1 MGAILSY
8 DFWRKLADIPNVHGI
23 KIAPFNRYQT
33 LDVIR
38 AVCHSTRNEEI
49 AIYTGND
56 DNIVND
62 LLTTYRFAVNGKKI
76 DKQIVGGLLGHWS
89 VWTKTAVAIFNQ
101 IKSVRSIGE
110 IPSELLTLGQEITDA
125 NAAFFDPN
133 NQFKGS
139 IAGINEVLARQG
151 LLQGRWCLLEKE
163 KLSPNQLAEI
173 DRVYVR
179 LSAFT

>member
-1 MGAILSY
+1 MGGLQNASEEELLNRTEKIAEIIPVIGFYLQPAVGGRVLSY

-62 LLTTYRFAVNGKKI
+62 LLTTYRYCC
-76 DKQIVGGLLGHWS
+76 QW
-89 VWTKTAVAIFNQ
+89 
-101 IKSVRSIGE
+101 
-110 IPSELLTLGQEITDA
+110 
-125 NAAFFDPN
+125 
-133 NQFKGS
+133 
-139 IAGINEVLARQG
+139 
-151 LLQGRWCLLEKE
+151 
-163 KLSPNQLAEI
+163 
-173 DRVYVR
+173 
-179 LSAFT
+179 